1 MLWQFKC
8 YQTEINVRI
17 QGAAYSWMIQ
27 GEGSCC
33 KRSVK
38 PQDLVLGLFCS
49 IPSWQPG
56 YHCHAY
62 NHAKGSSCTLSCSI
76 WLALVPWLLL
86 GHTSMTWDFV
96 SQHQSSPA
104 LLPREIAWAYVHVC
118 TMIMYSII
126 FPSLYCIGVIALWQQ
141 SSVQC
146 QGQFGKQMIV
156 FFFQQRCYYF
166 SVWNHSVLKSQVT
179 HFIYYVLFR
188 WEFLYSTVFLR
199 MENHNWI
206 SPCTHGRAG
215 SVLQQGKCT
224 LQDANSAIIL
234 VSCI

>member
-1 MLWQFKC
+1 MPKAPHAPWAAAFGWLLSHGCSWDTHLWLG
-8 YQTEINVRI
+8 IL
-17 QGAAYSWMIQ
+17 SL
-27 GEGSCC
+27 
-33 KRSVK
+33 SVS
-38 PQDLVLGLFCS
+38 QAL
-49 IPSWQPG
+49 
-56 YHCHAY
+56 
-62 NHAKGSSCTLSCSI
+62 LSCH
-76 WLALVPWLLL
+76 VT
-86 GHTSMTWDFV
+86 GDSMSLCACRHHDNVLHYFSFFV
-96 SQHQSSPA
+96 LHWSNSTVAAELCAMPGA
-104 LLPREIAWAYVHVC
+104 VWK
-118 TMIMYSII
+118 TDDW
-126 FPSLYCIGVIALWQQ
+126 F
-141 SSVQC
+141 
-146 QGQFGKQMIV
+146 

-206 SPCTHGRAG
+206 SPCTHGRVG

>member
-1 MLWQFKC
+1 MHPELQHS
-8 YQTEINVRI
+8 
-17 QGAAYSWMIQ
+17 A
-27 GEGSCC
+27 GSCPMVALGTHIYDLGFC
-33 KRSVK
+33 LSASVK
-38 PQDLVLGLFCS
+38 PC
-49 IPSWQPG
+49 
-56 YHCHAY
+56 
-62 NHAKGSSCTLSCSI
+62 
-76 WLALVPWLLL
+76 
-86 GHTSMTWDFV
+86 
-96 SQHQSSPA
+96 SPA
-104 LLPREIAWAYVHVC
+104 MSREIAWAYVHVC

-156 FFFQQRCYYF
+156 FFFFQQRCYYF

-179 HFIYYVLFR
+179 HFIYCVRFR

-224 LQDANSAIIL
+224 LQDVNSAIIL

>member
-1 MLWQFKC
+1 MHPELQHS
-8 YQTEINVRI
+8 
-17 QGAAYSWMIQ
+17 A
-27 GEGSCC
+27 GSCPMVALGTHIYDLGFC
-33 KRSVK
+33 LSASVK
-38 PQDLVLGLFCS
+38 PC
-49 IPSWQPG
+49 
-56 YHCHAY
+56 
-62 NHAKGSSCTLSCSI
+62 
-76 WLALVPWLLL
+76 
-86 GHTSMTWDFV
+86 
-96 SQHQSSPA
+96 SPA
-104 LLPREIAWAYVHVC
+104 MSREIAWAYVHVC

-156 FFFQQRCYYF
+156 VFFSSKDAIIFLCEII
-166 SVWNHSVLKSQVT
+166 VLKSQVT
-179 HFIYYVLFR
+179 HFIYCVRFR

-224 LQDANSAIIL
+224 LQDVNSAIIL

>member
-1 MLWQFKC
+1 MKLCRGRKNSFCRFLKEKRLFHRHLLKGMLWQFKC

-76 WLALVPWLLL
+76 RLALVPWLLL

-96 SQHQSSPA
+96 SQRQSSPA
-104 LLPREIAWAYVHVC
+104 LLPC
-118 TMIMYSII
+118 
-126 FPSLYCIGVIALWQQ
+126 
-141 SSVQC
+141 
-146 QGQFGKQMIV
+146 
-156 FFFQQRCYYF
+156 
-166 SVWNHSVLKSQVT
+166 
-179 HFIYYVLFR
+179 
-188 WEFLYSTVFLR
+188 
-199 MENHNWI
+199 
-206 SPCTHGRAG
+206 HGR
-215 SVLQQGKCT
+215 
-224 LQDANSAIIL
+224 
-234 VSCI
+234 